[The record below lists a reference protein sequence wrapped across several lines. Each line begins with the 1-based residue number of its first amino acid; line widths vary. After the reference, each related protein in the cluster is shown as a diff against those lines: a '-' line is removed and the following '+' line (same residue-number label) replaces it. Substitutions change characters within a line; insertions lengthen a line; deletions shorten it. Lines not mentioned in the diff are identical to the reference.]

1 MSLKD
6 NFNIG
11 RIDHNKNNNHD
22 SDCKKDLDL
31 SQDKQES
38 KIGDPSNQGEAQDS
52 RTPDLIPCNER
63 SNHHNNHSDD
73 MDAQCFGFS
82 NLGLGNNNASNSS
95 GRRSPRLSVD
105 RDAMDY
111 RMTHQRRGKCLII
124 NNKIFDPRTQL
135 NERKGTEKDADSLTD
150 CFSNFN
156 FEVERIEDGYVIDIK
171 NRLKELS
178 NQDYSEDD
186 CFVVCVLTHGD
197 RGVLWGR
204 DNRYAVDDLYSY
216 FTADKCRSLAGKPK
230 LFFIQACQGNRFDK
244 GEFVKACGDQVD
256 AAQYFKIPNWS
267 DFMIMY
273 STIPGYYSW
282 RNPSTGSWFIQ
293 ALVAVLGKH
302 YQNMDLLSMLTLVN
316 RKVAYDFESF
326 CPGQGEFDQ
335 NKQVPCITSM
345 LTRRVFLSSNTAL

>member
-1 MSLKD
+1 MSS
-6 NFNIG
+6 NIILG
-11 RIDHNKNNNHD
+11 VDHIENNND
-22 SDCKKDLDL
+22 DDTNCKKELEQQ
-31 SQDKQES
+31 SNKT
-38 KIGDPSNQGEAQDS
+38 IGDPTSKSPEDS

-63 SNHHNNHSDD
+63 SNIRNNNQSDD

-82 NLGLGNNNASNSS
+82 SLGINNGKDSS

-105 RDAMDY
+105 KDAPDY
-111 RMTHQRRGKCLII
+111 RMTHRRRGKCLII
-124 NNKIFDPRTQL
+124 NNKVFEPRTQL
-135 NERKGTEKDADSLTD
+135 NERKGTEKDAHALTD

-156 FEVERIEDGYVIDIK
+156 FEVELIQDGCVSDIK

-178 NQDYSEDD
+178 NQDYSNDD
-186 CFVVCVLTHGD
+186 CLVVCVLSHGD

-244 GEFVKACGDQVD
+244 GEFIRSCEDQVD

-282 RNPSTGSWFIQ
+282 RNPSSGSWFIQ
-293 ALVAVLGKH
+293 ALVSVLGKH
-302 YQNMDLLSMLTLVN
+302 YQNMDLLSMLTMVN
-316 RKVAYDFESF
+316 HKVAYEFESF

-345 LTRRVFLSSNTAL
+345 LTRKVYFSSNIAL